1 MLGAF
6 VGMIAGILV
15 GTLVEFLLKMIMA
28 RAYGRLLMQRPLT
41 IFSVF
46 RDAEDLVGLFL
57 RLGENRKTLKMIF
70 ENDELAREFIA
81 LNPQENG

>member
-41 IFSVF
+41 VFSVF
-46 RDAEDLVGLFL
+46 RDVEDLVGLFL
-57 RLGENRKTLKMIF
+57 RFGENRKTLKMIF

-81 LNPQENG
+81 LNLQENG

>member
-1 MLGAF
+1 MLRAF

-41 IFSVF
+41 VFSVF
-46 RDAEDLVGLFL
+46 RDVEDLVGLFL

-81 LNPQENG
+81 LNLQENG